1 MSAEMTYEGATHFAQ
16 TWGMMLLVVL
26 FAGVF
31 IYTFWPGN
39 REKFKD
45 AARTPLA
52 DEEDNV

>member
-1 MSAEMTYEGATHFAQ
+1 MTYEGATHFAQ